1 MFRSFKYC
9 KNYLNGEVD
18 MARRVD
24 NIDDMVAPL
33 GEGGG
38 GLDGD
43 AALPLQL
50 HAVHCCAHPVLTLH
64 LYSSIIEWQFNI
76 EITVFLICWRRFVFL
91 LYAQFN
97 H

>member
-1 MFRSFKYC
+1 
-9 KNYLNGEVD
+9 
-18 MARRVD
+18 MAGRVD

-50 HAVHCCAHPVLTLH
+50 HAVHRCAHPVLPLH
-64 LYSSIIEWQFNI
+64 LYSSMPVL
-76 EITVFLICWRRFVFL
+76 TVFLICYRRFVF
-91 LYAQFN
+91 
-97 H
+97 